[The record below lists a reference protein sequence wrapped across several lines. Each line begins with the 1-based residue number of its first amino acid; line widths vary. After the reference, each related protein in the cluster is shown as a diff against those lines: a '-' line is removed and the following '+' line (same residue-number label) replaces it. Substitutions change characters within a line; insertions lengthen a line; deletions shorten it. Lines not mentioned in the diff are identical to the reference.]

1 MKKKKLKK
9 KIKRLQKKL
18 NWYHK
23 RLMSNILSN
32 NMKEMTQK

>member
-18 NWYHK
+18 DWYHK
-23 RLMSNILSN
+23 RLMSGILSTT
-32 NMKEMTQK
+32 MKEMTGR

>member
-18 NWYHK
+18 DWYHK
-23 RLMSNILSN
+23 RLMSNILSTT
-32 NMKEMTQK
+32 MKEMTRK

>member
-18 NWYHK
+18 DWYHN
-23 RLMSNILSN
+23 RLMSNILSTTI
-32 NMKEMTQK
+32 KEMTGR